1 MNKSVVIEN
10 NTYQMI
16 DMKDN
21 KSKSEVTI
29 LNEFID
35 YQEKYMKT
43 LNEYL

>member
-1 MNKSVVIEN
+1 
-10 NTYQMI
+10 MI
-16 DMKDN
+16 DMKDD
-21 KSKSEVTI
+21 KSKSKSNSKVTI

>member
-1 MNKSVVIEN
+1 
-10 NTYQMI
+10 
-16 DMKDN
+16 MKDD

-29 LNEFID
+29 LNEFIN

>member
-1 MNKSVVIEN
+1 
-10 NTYQMI
+10 
-16 DMKDN
+16 MKDD
-21 KSKSEVTI
+21 KSKIKVTI

>member
-1 MNKSVVIEN
+1 
-10 NTYQMI
+10 MI
-16 DMKDN
+16 DMKDD
-21 KSKSEVTI
+21 KSKIKVTI

>member
-10 NTYQMI
+10 NTYQII

-21 KSKSEVTI
+21 KSKVTI

-35 YQEKYMKT
+35 YQEKCMET
-43 LNEYL
+43 LKEYL

>member
-1 MNKSVVIEN
+1 
-10 NTYQMI
+10 MI
-16 DMKDN
+16 DMKDDKS

-29 LNEFID
+29 LNELID

>member
-1 MNKSVVIEN
+1 
-10 NTYQMI
+10 
-16 DMKDN
+16 MKDD

>member
-1 MNKSVVIEN
+1 
-10 NTYQMI
+10 MI
-16 DMKDN
+16 DMKDD